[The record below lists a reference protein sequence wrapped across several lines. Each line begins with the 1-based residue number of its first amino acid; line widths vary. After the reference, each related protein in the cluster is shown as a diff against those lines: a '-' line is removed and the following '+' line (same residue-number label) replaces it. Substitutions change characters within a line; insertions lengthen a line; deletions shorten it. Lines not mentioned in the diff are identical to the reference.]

1 MSRMDDRVAIVTGAG
16 RGIGRATALR
26 LAAEGAAVVVN
37 DVDADVA
44 DETVGQIES
53 EGGRARAVIADTR
66 DMAAA
71 HGLVSRAIDAYG
83 KLDVL
88 VNNAGMTRDKMF
100 HRMDDELMDSVLD
113 ANFRTAFHAT
123 LAAMPHMREVAK
135 REIEEHGKV
144 AYHRKITFSASTS
157 ALTGNPGQYNY
168 VAAKGAL
175 IASTRT
181 LAREL
186 APFAINVNAVAPGFI
201 DTRMTQLKEPG
212 DEIGLSEDTRAL
224 LIADVPM
231 GRPGTAD
238 EVAAVLAFLVSSD
251 SDYVTG
257 VTIPIAGGMV
267 GST

>member
-1 MSRMDDRVAIVTGAG
+1 MARI
-16 RGIGRATALR
+16 
-26 LAAEGAAVVVN
+26 EG
-37 DVDADVA
+37 D
-44 DETVGQIES
+44 
-53 EGGRARAVIADTR
+53 GGRAIAVIADTR
-66 DMAAA
+66 DMSAAQ
-71 HGLVSRAIDAYG
+71 GLVSRAIDAYG
-83 KLDVL
+83 KLDIL

-100 HRMDDELMDSVLD
+100 HRMDDELLDSVLD
-113 ANFRTAFHAT
+113 SNFRTAFHAT
-123 LAAMPHMREVAK
+123 LAAMPYMREVAK
-135 REIEEHGKV
+135 REIEDNGKA

-186 APFAINVNAVAPGFI
+186 APFAINVNAVAPGLI
-201 DTRMTQLKEPG
+201 DTRMTQVRGPG
-212 DEIGLSEDTRAL
+212 DEVGLSEDARAS

-231 GRPGTAD
+231 GRAGSAE